1 MVSFMIVVS
10 SAQTSFFLFFCSP
23 FLMTQLSAVNLH
35 YRHILYS
42 TACSALI
49 DVKSQ
54 SYPFSEDFPH
64 RRFDFSFANV
74 GQPMPCKD
82 HSEYFH
88 TKFRHAF
95 RIFFFT
101 PGAKENVAFLKLSLK
116 FLASSTFHCCLL
128 YARKNYKSAQ
138 RFKLNFKKF
147 KDMTASVLTS
157 SINSQMSRKFRSN
170 RYFTVVVNDFDG
182 DSHDYEISAEN
193 QEEAGSIAESI
204 AMNDGIQIS
213 YIEVY

>member
-1 MVSFMIVVS
+1 MRWLFLFHPDCWFPPFLCCETFHKSRYCLVSFMIVVS
-10 SAQTSFFLFFCSP
+10 SAQTSFFLFSCSP

-116 FLASSTFHCCLL
+116 FLASRHFPLL
-128 YARKNYKSAQ
+128 P
-138 RFKLNFKKF
+138 LIC
-147 KDMTASVLTS
+147 T
-157 SINSQMSRKFRSN
+157 
-170 RYFTVVVNDFDG
+170 
-182 DSHDYEISAEN
+182 
-193 QEEAGSIAESI
+193 
-204 AMNDGIQIS
+204 
-213 YIEVY
+213 